1 LLDLP
6 VAKTSCGRNV
16 TGTVFRGDKRIA
28 LPTQQKQWCAQ
39 THRCH
44 RTRGGSDFQAQWEN
58 ANAGCVSVA
67 TKGG

>member
-1 LLDLP
+1 
-6 VAKTSCGRNV
+6 V
-16 TGTVFRGDKRIA
+16 GTVFRGDKRIA

-67 TKGG
+67 TKGR